1 MSDASVGAPPRNR
14 KGYLTGPDPSF
25 EGWPPGVPYIIG
37 NEGCERFSF
46 YGMKSILQVHMTVLG
61 VMVLL
66 TQGMADGT
74 VEWVQTTLGRIPL
87 LTPEGYENAAKEAQ
101 YVVHLFI
108 AGVYAFPMIGAIL
121 ADRLWNK
128 YNTILWLSLVYCAGH
143 AVLAFGEDSLT
154 GMYLGLGLIAIG
166 SGGIKPCV
174 SANVGD
180 QFGKANWSR
189 LERVFQAFYFII
201 NFGSFF
207 ATLLIPWV
215 KEAYGTS
222 VAFGIPGVLMF
233 IATVVF
239 WSGRKKFV
247 HVPARPGGSLGALDF
262 LSSTFLFMTFGSL
275 FFTATGPLWVI
286 LLASA
291 SSLLIGIALFFA
303 RQQRQPDD
311 SFLPVFLYAFA
322 NFIRGGRGEGRPVR
336 AAGDDKPA
344 SERWLD
350 TSKFWGAAVR
360 RYGHVTVEGPVAVL
374 KIISIFL
381 MVSVFWALF
390 DQHAS
395 SWIRQAQVMDRTFD
409 LPLIGAFTVLPS
421 QVQALNPALVMILIP
436 FAGFVIYPGLG
447 RLGFKMT
454 PLRRMT
460 VGMCIASAAFAV
472 VALIQARIDGGE
484 HVHVVWQIIPYLIMT
499 LAEVM
504 VSITGLEF
512 AYSQAPRRMKSTV
525 MGFWLLTVALGNVL
539 VSFLSTF
546 KGLALVDFF
555 WTFSGFMAVAAVLF
569 GVRAAFY
576 RMRDYAQ

>member
-1 MSDASVGAPPRNR
+1 MTDAPPRNA
-14 KGYLTGPDPSF
+14 KGYLTAPDHTLT
-25 EGWPPGVPYIIG
+25 GWPPGVPYIIG

-46 YGMKSILQVHMTVLG
+46 YGMKSILQVHLTALG

-66 TQGMADGT
+66 TQGIADGT
-74 VEWVQTTLGRIPL
+74 VEWVETTLGRIPL
-87 LTPEGYENAAKEAQ
+87 LSAAARESAAQEAQ

-143 AVLAFGEDSLT
+143 AVLAVGENSLE
-154 GMYLGLGLIAIG
+154 GMYLGLALIAIG

-189 LERVFQAFYFII
+189 LERVFQMFYFII

-215 KEAYGTS
+215 KEVYGTS

-233 IATVVF
+233 IATVIF
-239 WSGRKKFV
+239 WTGRKKFV
-247 HVPARPGGSLGALDF
+247 HVPARPGGALGGLDF
-262 LSSTFLFMTFGSL
+262 LSSAFMFMTFGSL
-275 FFTATGPLWVI
+275 FFTATAPLWVI
-286 LLASA
+286 LVTSA
-291 SSLLIGIALFFA
+291 SCLAVGMVLFFA

-311 SFLPVFLYAFA
+311 SFLPVFLYAASSFL
-322 NFIRGGRGEGRPVR
+322 RGERGEGRPVR

-350 TSKFWGAAVR
+350 QSRFWGAAVR
-360 RYGHVTVEGPVAVL
+360 RYGHATVEGPVAVL
-374 KIISIFL
+374 KIISIFV

-395 SWIRQAQVMDRTFD
+395 SWIRQAEVMDRTFD
-409 LPLIGAFTVLPS
+409 LPFIGAFTVLPS

-436 FAGFVIYPGLG
+436 FAGFVLYPGIG
-447 RLGFKMT
+447 KLGFTMT

-460 VGMCIASAAFAV
+460 IGMAIASAAFAV

-484 HVHVVWQIIPYLIMT
+484 HVHVVWQIIPYIIMT

-512 AYSQAPRRMKSTV
+512 AYSQAPKRMKSTI

-555 WTFSGFMAVAAVLF
+555 WTFAAFMAGAALLF
-569 GVRAAFY
+569 GLRAAFY